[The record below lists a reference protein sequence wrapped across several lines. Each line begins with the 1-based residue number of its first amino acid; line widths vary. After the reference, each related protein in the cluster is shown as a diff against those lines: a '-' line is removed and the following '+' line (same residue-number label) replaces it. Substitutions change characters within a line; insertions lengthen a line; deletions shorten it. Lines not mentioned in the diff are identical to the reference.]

1 MSATGAPGASVAVTF
16 SVMPFVRAGVCA
28 DPDFMV
34 GFARHAE
41 ALGFESIVA
50 VEHPLVIG
58 GYRSRYPYAES
69 GRMPLPDDCLIP
81 DPIDLLAFVA
91 GATTTI
97 GLATGVLVLP
107 AHHPVTLAKRL
118 ATLDV
123 LSKGRLRLC
132 IGVGWLREEL
142 EACGVDFATRGRR
155 TDECIDVLRL
165 LWADSGEA
173 GARHDGEFF
182 RFADAHSYPKP
193 ARPGGV
199 PIHVGGHSP
208 ASIRRAARRGDG
220 WVPLGVEGDELVE
233 AMSSLRREAEGLGR
247 DPADIELTLGAVASK
262 TTRDTVEELAALGA
276 RRISLA
282 STKREH
288 PAACDEL
295 SALADRAGL
304 VPSAPP
310 VAS

>member
-1 MSATGAPGASVAVTF
+1 VSAAGGPAVQF

-28 DPDFMV
+28 DPDFMI
-34 GFARHAE
+34 GFACHAE

-50 VEHPLVIG
+50 VEHPLVVG
-58 GYRSRYPYAES
+58 GYESRYPYAES
-69 GRMPLPDDCLIP
+69 GRMPLPNDCLIP

-142 EACGVDFATRGRR
+142 EACGIDFTTRGRR
-155 TDECIDVLRL
+155 TDECIDVLRA
-165 LWADSGEA
+165 LWADSGEE
-173 GARHDGEFF
+173 GASFDGEFF
-182 RFADAHSYPKP
+182 HFAAAHSFPKP
-193 ARPGGV
+193 ARRGGV
-199 PIHVGGHSP
+199 PIHIGGHSA

-220 WVPLGVEGDELVE
+220 WVPLGVEGAELE
-233 AMSSLRREAEGLGR
+233 AAISALRREAESLGR
-247 DPADIELTLGAVASK
+247 DPDAIELTLGAVASK
-262 TTRDTVEELAALGA
+262 TTAETVGELAALGA
-276 RRISLA
+276 KWVSVA
-282 STKREH
+282 STKRDL

-295 SALADRAGL
+295 SALAERVGM
-304 VPSAPP
+304 VPGPA
-310 VAS
+310 